1 MTTITFDGIRKLGRA
16 VAYYPNLAKPLG
28 GATSAILFSQL
39 LYWHERAE
47 GELGTYKTI
56 EEIEAETGLTRRE
69 QETACKNLE
78 KLGVLTKT
86 HKRLQHRMYYKLN
99 QEAFDK
105 AMADFEAEYAA
116 IGETAE
122 ATFPNVQNR
131 HSGEHET
138 AIRETAKPPLD
149 ECTKP
154 PSVIRT
160 LDYHKITNTR
170 LLTESNSGNAAK
182 PKKTDTYSADLAA
195 LENMG
200 VETQLAKDWLQTRKE
215 KRAGSLTQTVMAA
228 LQREAEKA
236 GLTVPQAVQVA
247 AERGWARFHASYL
260 HNETQPFAGGTQHKP
275 QPRNNTV
282 PKHEN
287 GGWQEWK

>member
-1 MTTITFDGIRKLGRA
+1 MTAITFDGIRKLGRA

-78 KLGVLTKT
+78 KLGILTKT

-99 QEAFDK
+99 PEAFDK
-105 AMADFEAEYAA
+105 AMIGFDAEDGD
-116 IGETAE
+116 IGETAKPP
-122 ATFPNVQNR
+122 FPNVQNR

-170 LLTESNSGNAAK
+170 LLTKSNSGNTAK
-182 PKKTDTYSADLAA
+182 PKKTDTHSADLAA

-247 AERGWARFHASYL
+247 AERGWARFNASYL

>member
-1 MTTITFDGIRKLGRA
+1 MSMMLMVEAMKAKVGNPNKKLVLLKLADCASDTGECFPSYQHIADQCEISRRSVMKYVDELESMGFLWVENRKNGKQNHTNVYHLTISKGAKNGSEPHSLGSEPRS
-16 VAYYPNLAKPLG
+16 LG
-28 GATSAILFSQL
+28 GSEPRSPITSNSFEPVNETCIA
-39 LYWHERAE
+39 HEA
-47 GELGTYKTI
+47 
-56 EEIEAETGLTRRE
+56 
-69 QETACKNLE
+69 Q
-78 KLGVLTKT
+78 
-86 HKRLQHRMYYKLN
+86 HKR
-99 QEAFDK
+99 
-105 AMADFEAEYAA
+105 AA
-116 IGETAE
+116 
-122 ATFPNVQNR
+122 V
-131 HSGEHET
+131 
-138 AIRETAKPPLD
+138 
-149 ECTKP
+149 
-154 PSVIRT
+154 
-160 LDYHKITNTR
+160 
-170 LLTESNSGNAAK
+170 AK
-182 PKKTDTYSADLAA
+182 PKKTDTHLADLAA

>member
-1 MTTITFDGIRKLGRA
+1 MTAVTFDGIRKLGRA

-99 QEAFDK
+99 PEAFDK
-105 AMADFEAEYAA
+105 AMAGFDAEDDN

-160 LDYHKITNTR
+160 LRLPQDY
-170 LLTESNSGNAAK
+170 
-182 PKKTDTYSADLAA
+182 
-195 LENMG
+195 
-200 VETQLAKDWLQTRKE
+200 
-215 KRAGSLTQTVMAA
+215 
-228 LQREAEKA
+228 
-236 GLTVPQAVQVA
+236 
-247 AERGWARFHASYL
+247 
-260 HNETQPFAGGTQHKP
+260 
-275 QPRNNTV
+275 
-282 PKHEN
+282 KH
-287 GGWQEWK
+287 

>member
-1 MTTITFDGIRKLGRA
+1 MSMMLMVEAMKAKVGNPYKKLVLLKLADCASDTGECFPSYQHIADQCEISRRSVMKYVDELESMGFLWVENRKNGKQNHTNVYHLTISKGAKKGSEPHSLGSE
-16 VAYYPNLAKPLG
+16 PHSLG
-28 GATSAILFSQL
+28 GSEPRSPITSNSFEPVNETCIA
-39 LYWHERAE
+39 HEA
-47 GELGTYKTI
+47 
-56 EEIEAETGLTRRE
+56 
-69 QETACKNLE
+69 Q
-78 KLGVLTKT
+78 
-86 HKRLQHRMYYKLN
+86 HKR
-99 QEAFDK
+99 
-105 AMADFEAEYAA
+105 AD
-116 IGETAE
+116 
-122 ATFPNVQNR
+122 V
-131 HSGEHET
+131 
-138 AIRETAKPPLD
+138 
-149 ECTKP
+149 
-154 PSVIRT
+154 
-160 LDYHKITNTR
+160 
-170 LLTESNSGNAAK
+170 AK
-182 PKKTDTYSADLAA
+182 PKKTDTHSADLAA

-215 KRAGSLTQTVMAA
+215 KRAGSLTQTVITA

>member
-1 MTTITFDGIRKLGRA
+1 MSMMLMVEAMKAKVGNPNKKLVLLKLADCASDTGECFPSYQHIADQCEISRRSVMKYVDELESMGFLWVENRKNGKQNHTNVYHLTISKG
-16 VAYYPNLAKPLG
+16 AKNGGEPHSLG
-28 GATSAILFSQL
+28 GEPHSLGSEPHSLGGGEPRSPITSNSFEPVNKPVNETCIA
-39 LYWHERAE
+39 HEA
-47 GELGTYKTI
+47 
-56 EEIEAETGLTRRE
+56 
-69 QETACKNLE
+69 Q
-78 KLGVLTKT
+78 
-86 HKRLQHRMYYKLN
+86 HKR
-99 QEAFDK
+99 
-105 AMADFEAEYAA
+105 AA
-116 IGETAE
+116 
-122 ATFPNVQNR
+122 V
-131 HSGEHET
+131 
-138 AIRETAKPPLD
+138 
-149 ECTKP
+149 
-154 PSVIRT
+154 
-160 LDYHKITNTR
+160 
-170 LLTESNSGNAAK
+170 AK
-182 PKKTDTYSADLAA
+182 PKKTDTHSADLAA

-247 AERGWARFHASYL
+247 AERGWARFNASYL

>member
-1 MTTITFDGIRKLGRA
+1 MSMMLMVEAMKAKVGNPNKKLVLLKLADCASDTGECFPSYQHIADQCEISRRSVMKYVDELESMGFLWVENRKNGKQNHTNVYHLTISKG
-16 VAYYPNLAKPLG
+16 AKNGSEPHSLG
-28 GATSAILFSQL
+28 GGEPRSPITSNSFEPVNETCIA
-39 LYWHERAE
+39 HEA
-47 GELGTYKTI
+47 
-56 EEIEAETGLTRRE
+56 
-69 QETACKNLE
+69 Q
-78 KLGVLTKT
+78 
-86 HKRLQHRMYYKLN
+86 HKR
-99 QEAFDK
+99 
-105 AMADFEAEYAA
+105 AA
-116 IGETAE
+116 
-122 ATFPNVQNR
+122 V
-131 HSGEHET
+131 
-138 AIRETAKPPLD
+138 
-149 ECTKP
+149 
-154 PSVIRT
+154 
-160 LDYHKITNTR
+160 
-170 LLTESNSGNAAK
+170 AK
-182 PKKTDTYSADLAA
+182 PKKTDTHSADLAA

-247 AERGWARFHASYL
+247 AERGWARFNASYL

>member
-1 MTTITFDGIRKLGRA
+1 MSMMLMVEAMKAKVGNPNKKLVLLKLADCASDTGECFPSYQHIADQCEISRRSVMKYVDELESMGFLWVENRKNGKQNHTNVYHLTISKGAKNTSEPHSLGSE
-16 VAYYPNLAKPLG
+16 PHSLG
-28 GATSAILFSQL
+28 GGEPRSPITSNSFEPVNETCIA
-39 LYWHERAE
+39 HEA
-47 GELGTYKTI
+47 
-56 EEIEAETGLTRRE
+56 
-69 QETACKNLE
+69 Q
-78 KLGVLTKT
+78 
-86 HKRLQHRMYYKLN
+86 HKR
-99 QEAFDK
+99 
-105 AMADFEAEYAA
+105 AA
-116 IGETAE
+116 
-122 ATFPNVQNR
+122 V
-131 HSGEHET
+131 
-138 AIRETAKPPLD
+138 
-149 ECTKP
+149 
-154 PSVIRT
+154 
-160 LDYHKITNTR
+160 
-170 LLTESNSGNAAK
+170 AK
-182 PKKTDTYSADLAA
+182 PKKTDTHSADLAA

-228 LQREAEKA
+228 LQREAGKA

>member
-99 QEAFDK
+99 PEAFDN
-105 AMADFEAEYAA
+105 AMAGFDAEDGD

-182 PKKTDTYSADLAA
+182 PKKNDTHSADLAA

-200 VETQLAKDWLQTRKE
+200 VGTQLAKDWLQTRKE

-247 AERGWARFHASYL
+247 AERGWARFNASYL

>member
-1 MTTITFDGIRKLGRA
+1 MTAVTFDGIRKLGRA

-78 KLGVLTKT
+78 KLGILTKT

-99 QEAFDK
+99 PEAFDK
-105 AMADFEAEYAA
+105 AMANFDAKDGN

-131 HSGEHET
+131 HSGERKT

-170 LLTESNSGNAAK
+170 LLTESNSGNATK
-182 PKKTDTYSADLAA
+182 PKKTDTHSADLAA
-195 LENMG
+195 LENMD

-215 KRAGSLTQTVMAA
+215 KRAGSLTQTVITA
-228 LQREAEKA
+228 LQREAGKA